1 MRRLKRALFNYA
13 MHEEYISEYGFDKI
27 GPTRCCFYFSTRNS
41 KPNEHHSFV
50 IIDVLPLYSNDAIEE
65 VIKEVDKKV
74 RELEQK
80 GE

>member
-13 MHEEYISEYGFDKI
+13 MHEEYISEYGFDRT
-27 GPTRCCFYFSTRNS
+27 GLTRCCFYFSTHNS
-41 KPNEHHSFV
+41 KPNEYHRF
-50 IIDVLPLYSNDAIEE
+50 IITDVLPLYSNDAIEE
-65 VIKEVDKKV
+65 VIKEVNKKV